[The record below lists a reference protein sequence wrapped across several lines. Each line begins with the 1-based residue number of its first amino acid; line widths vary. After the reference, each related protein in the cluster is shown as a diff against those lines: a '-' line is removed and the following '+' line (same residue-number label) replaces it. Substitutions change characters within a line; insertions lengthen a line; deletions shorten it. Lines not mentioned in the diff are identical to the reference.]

1 MVSNECR
8 RRPTRSPSFIKSAG
22 CLLLLLFWFCSDAGA
37 AEKVRISV
45 TNYNMSYLAAGVA
58 AKKGFFKEEGLDPE
72 IIRMN
77 FNVAMS
83 ALINGEVDYTM
94 IFGSV
99 VRAAMRGIP
108 VKVVAVLIDSP
119 PYALISKPELKSI
132 KTLAGRTLGIG
143 VFGSTNDVVARMML
157 EHSGINPDKDVKI
170 VAFGFDSARLA
181 ALQEGLVDAALI
193 APPADA
199 QARRSGFNV
208 LARANEFLKFPHI
221 GLGTSNRV
229 IKEKPHELKKVIK
242 AMVRANRFIREN
254 RDESIKVL
262 MEWGR
267 TERENAADAY
277 DSTWQVFSSDGNLA
291 EEGMRLVIE
300 DAKKALK
307 VTRPVQ
313 LSEVA
318 DAAPLREALKEM
330 GLKPR

>member
-1 MVSNECR
+1 MASNECR
-8 RRPTRSPSFIKSAG
+8 RRSTRSPGFIKSAG
-22 CLLLLLFWFCSDAGA
+22 CLSLLLFWFCSDAGA
-37 AEKVRISV
+37 VEKVRISV

-58 AKKGFFKEEGLDPE
+58 VKNGFFKEEGLDPE

-108 VKVVAVLIDSP
+108 VKVVAVLIGSP

-132 KTLAGRTLGIG
+132 KALAGRNLGIG
-143 VFGSTNDVVARMML
+143 VYGSTNDVVARMML

-170 VAFGFDSARLA
+170 IAFGFDGARFA
-181 ALQEGLVDAALI
+181 ALQEGLVDAALV

-208 LARANEFLKFPHI
+208 LARANDFLKFPHI
-221 GLGTSNRV
+221 GLETSSRV
-229 IKEKPHELKKVIK
+229 IKEKPQELKKVIK

-277 DSTWQVFSSDGNLA
+277 DSTWQVFSADGNLA
-291 EEGMRLVIE
+291 EDGMRLVIE

-307 VTRPVQ
+307 VTRAVQ

-318 DAAPLREALKEM
+318 DSTPLREAQKEL
-330 GLKPR
+330 GLKPK

>member
-1 MVSNECR
+1 MASNESH
-8 RRPTRSPSFIKSAG
+8 RRPTRSPGFIKRAG
-22 CLLLLLFWFCSDAGA
+22 CLLALFFWFCSDAGA

-119 PYALISKPELKSI
+119 PYALISKRELKSS
-132 KTLAGRTLGIG
+132 KALAGRNLGIG
-143 VFGSTNDVVARMML
+143 VYGSTNDVVARMML
-157 EHSGINPDKDVKI
+157 EHSGINPDRDVKI
-170 VAFGFDSARLA
+170 VAFGFDGARLA

-199 QARRSGFNV
+199 QARRAGFNV
-208 LARANEFLKFPHI
+208 LARANDFLKFPHI
-221 GLGTSNRV
+221 GLGTSDRV
-229 IKEKPHELKKVIK
+229 IKEKPQELKKVIK
-242 AMVRANRFIREN
+242 TMVRANRFIREN

-277 DSTWQVFSSDGNLA
+277 DSTWQVFSADGNLA
-291 EEGMRLVIE
+291 EDGMRLVIE

-307 VTRPVQ
+307 VTRAVQ

-318 DAAPLREALKEM
+318 DATPLREAQKEL

>member
-1 MVSNECR
+1 M
-8 RRPTRSPSFIKSAG
+8 KSTA
-22 CLLLLLFWFCSDAGA
+22 LFLIVLWFCGDAGA

-58 AKKGFFKEEGLDPE
+58 AKKGFFREEGLDPE

-132 KTLAGRTLGIG
+132 KALAGRNLGIG
-143 VFGSTNDVVARMML
+143 VYGSTNDVVARMML

-170 VAFGFDSARLA
+170 VAFGFDGARLA

-199 QARRSGFNV
+199 QARRAGFNV
-208 LARANEFLKFPHI
+208 LARANDFLKFPHI

-229 IKEKPHELKKVIK
+229 IKEKPQELKKVIK
-242 AMVRANRFIREN
+242 AMVRANHFIREN

-277 DSTWQVFSSDGNLA
+277 DSTWQVFSADGSLA

-300 DAKKALK
+300 DARKALK
-307 VTRPVQ
+307 VTRAVQ

-318 DAAPLREALKEM
+318 DATPLREAQKEL
-330 GLKPR
+330 GLKPK

>member
-1 MVSNECR
+1 MASND
-8 RRPTRSPSFIKSAG
+8 TRNRSKRTSRFIKRAV
-22 CLLLLLFWFCSDAGA
+22 LLLLLFGFCSDVGA

-58 AKKGFFKEEGLDPE
+58 AKKGYFKEEGLDPE

-77 FNVAMS
+77 FNIAMS

-119 PYALISKPELKSI
+119 PYALIAKPEIKSI
-132 KTLAGRTLGIG
+132 KALAGRNLGIG
-143 VFGSTNDVVARMML
+143 VYGSTNDVVARMML
-157 EHSGINPDKDVKI
+157 ERSGINPDKDIKI
-170 VAFGFDSARLA
+170 AAFGFDSARLA

-199 QARRSGFNV
+199 QARRAGFNV
-208 LARANEFLKFPHI
+208 LARASDFLKFPHI

-229 IKEKPHELKKVIK
+229 IKEKPQELKKVIK
-242 AMVRANRFIREN
+242 GMLRANRFIREN
-254 RDESIKVL
+254 RDESIKIL

-267 TERENAADAY
+267 TERDNAADAY
-277 DSTWQVFSSDGNLA
+277 DSTWQVFSPDGSLV
-291 EEGMRLVIE
+291 EDGMRLVIE
-300 DAKKALK
+300 DGRKAMK
-307 VTRPVQ
+307 VSRAVQ

-318 DAAPLREALKEM
+318 DGGPLREAQREL

>member
-1 MVSNECR
+1 M
-8 RRPTRSPSFIKSAG
+8 KSTA
-22 CLLLLLFWFCSDAGA
+22 LFLIVLWFCGDAGA

-58 AKKGFFKEEGLDPE
+58 AKKGFFREEGLDPE

-132 KTLAGRTLGIG
+132 KALAGRNLGIG
-143 VFGSTNDVVARMML
+143 VYGSTNDVVARMML

-170 VAFGFDSARLA
+170 VAFGFDGARLA

-199 QARRSGFNV
+199 QARRAGFNV
-208 LARANEFLKFPHI
+208 LARANDFLKFPHI

-229 IKEKPHELKKVIK
+229 IKEKPQELKKVIK
-242 AMVRANRFIREN
+242 AMVRANHFIREN

-277 DSTWQVFSSDGNLA
+277 DSTWQVFSADGSLA

-300 DAKKALK
+300 DARKALK
-307 VTRPVQ
+307 VTRAVQ

-318 DAAPLREALKEM
+318 DATPLREAQKEL